1 MKLNE
6 FNKKL
11 KKEYKSNQ
19 NIENNIVHNQMRKFY
34 PLLIVTSILFVV
46 ISAFIINKIYVDNYN
61 NGLIFALQNNIGSSE
76 EMIKI
81 TNKDE
86 LNKKINKQVKTSWI
100 ESITSIFQKPIM
112 INSGV
117 NGTTGDTTPTEVT
130 NYDTNV
136 REKDIDESDIAKC
149 DGTYI
154 YYIYPMVEQKEYKL
168 VIYDLD
174 SILIASKIIK
184 YNSNLAGKHVTS
196 LLPSNYKL
204 YIYGNSIIV
213 ESSLSLHIFNLVN
226 NQLILKYESYMYVN
240 MSRLIDNY
248 YYCLVFSGYKED
260 INDFDNLYYDGYSDP
275 IKSYKILKYNLDTN
289 EIIYL
294 DILSSNIGTRY
305 INKDYII
312 LTTLVINPKN
322 NFSVRQIS
330 YDGGPTTGDFTII
343 SIFDTDLNPIC
354 VFKVIGRLINDY
366 SVDIQGDLLRLVTT
380 RVTNEKNKYN
390 NLLIYSIKEKRRIS
404 IIEEGLGIGYERV
417 TSVRFENEKCFVV
430 TYMTTDPLY
439 EIDLSNPYNPRII
452 DQYKA
457 PGFSQYL
464 HTITINSKNYVLG
477 LGVVNNK
484 NKISLYKDEDT
495 NIQIGEDYI
504 IEETNEI
511 GIFNNRNS
519 YRIIESNIDNSIY
532 LGLPISKNLY
542 VFYKI
547 DVEKGEI
554 SIYKKYEINYY
565 TRSFIIDSKIY
576 IPNDS
581 KLIVDNFY

>member
-34 PLLIVTSILFVV
+34 PLLIVTSILFVI

-61 NGLIFALQNNIGSSE
+61 NGLIFTLQNNIGSSE
-76 EMIKI
+76 EIIKI

-86 LNKKINKQVKTSWI
+86 LNKKTNKQMKTSWI
-100 ESITSIFQKPIM
+100 ESINSIFQKPIM
-112 INSGV
+112 INFGV
-117 NGTTGDTTPTEVT
+117 NGTTGNSTPTEVT

-149 DGTYI
+149 DGNYI
-154 YYIYPMVEQKEYKL
+154 YYIYPKVEQKEYKL

-275 IKSYKILKYNLDTN
+275 IKSYKIFKYNLDTN

-294 DILSSNIGTRY
+294 DILSSNISTKY

-312 LTTLVINPKN
+312 LTSLVINPKN
-322 NFSVRQIS
+322 NFSERQIS

-354 VFKVIGRLINDY
+354 VFKVVGRLINDY
-366 SVDIQGDLLRLVTT
+366 FVDVQGDLLRLVTT
-380 RVTNEKNKYN
+380 RVTNEENKYN
-390 NLLIYSIKEKRRIS
+390 NLLIYSIKEKKRLS
-404 IIEEGLGIGYERV
+404 IIEEGLGIGYEGV

-464 HTITINSKNYVLG
+464 HIITINSKNYVLG
-477 LGVVNNK
+477 LGIVNNK

-565 TRSFIIDSKIY
+565 SRSFIIDSKIY